1 MTEKQDRQGART
13 AAQLEQEYRFGESFA
28 QAMGLANSAASAAQ
42 QANENAKNPAK
53 NLTPQ
58 EVFDLLTDNGKYQGI
73 FKDDDGNIHISATN
87 VSPGILMS
95 ANKKIQIDLTDA
107 TEGVPVF
114 NTGISTNGLVVRGDF
129 ANAKKVLTVSVEGDE
144 TLNVPNVTLWDRDEE
159 PLMTITEDEDRT
171 GGILKISA
179 IDEDVI
185 GEVTIEATRSKVGIT
200 FYIDTN
206 HIIGFIGLNDKDE
219 LVVEADKVNAHEV
232 DCMMLGGKIVT
243 WEKDEGGISYTLR
256 GYDPKEG
263 GGG

>member
-28 QAMGLANSAASAAQ
+28 QAMGLANSAATAAN
-42 QANENAKNPAK
+42 QANEKASNPAK

-114 NTGISTNGLVVRGDF
+114 NTGISTNGLYVRGDSYD
-129 ANAKKVLTVSVEGDE
+129 AKKVLTVTVNNEGNFQLPE
-144 TLNVPNVTLWDRDEE
+144 VVFWDKDEE
-159 PLMTITEDEDRT
+159 PLMTLTEDEDRT

-179 IDEDVI
+179 IDENVI
-185 GEVTIEATRSKVGIT
+185 GEISVQATRNKVGIT
-200 FYIDTN
+200 FSILGRS
-206 HIIGFIGLNDKDE
+206 IGFVGLNEKDQS
-219 LVVEADKVNAHEV
+219 VVEADKVNAQEV
-232 DCMMLGGKIVT
+232 ECMMLGGKIVN
-243 WEKDEGGISYTLR
+243 WEQDEGGISYTLR
-256 GYDPKEG
+256 GYDPKDG